1 MGLIPSIGWFGYI
14 GIDTLIFEGMVGQPF
29 FAGFSVVGGT
39 PPYRLT
45 MSPIPAG
52 LNFDPS
58 LLLVDQQFVNP
69 ALNPWIYCVTGI
81 PQTAGTTVFNVTITD
96 SIGSV
101 SSPNNNTIHISPVQY
116 GEMGLPVGH
125 VNNAYA
131 FQFDNNFASS
141 AFSFFGV
148 PNPVPPY
155 TYSDMAWLIQGNPG
169 GFTLSSA
176 GLLAGT
182 PILGSINDGHIP
194 PHAGTTRIVLS
205 ELTFQIADSQSNLA
219 FPDIQF
225 YITPYVAPSPGASA
239 VNAGGRR
246 RLNCD
251 VKIPEHTDCGEIGRA
266 LGPRMVVPEVRMP
279 VRRGK
284 GGRW

>member
-1 MGLIPSIGWFGYI
+1 MGLIPSIGWFGYL
-14 GIDTLIFEGMVGQPF
+14 GIDTLIYEGMVGQLF

-52 LNFDPS
+52 LNFDPT

-81 PQTAGTTVFNVTITD
+81 PQAAGTTAFNVTITD
-96 SIGSV
+96 SIGAV

-125 VNNAYA
+125 VNNAYSW
-131 FQFDNNFASS
+131 QFDNNFASS

-155 TYSDMAWLIQGNPG
+155 TYSGMFWLIQGNPG

-176 GLLAGT
+176 GLLTGT
-182 PILGSINDGHIP
+182 PTIASINDGGIP
-194 PHAGTTRIVLS
+194 PHPGTTRIVLS
-205 ELTFQIADSQSNLA
+205 ELTFQITDSLGNAA

-225 YITPYVAPSPGASA
+225 YITPYVAPSAPASPI
-239 VNAGGRR
+239 NSGGRR
-246 RLNCD
+246 RLKCVSRIEPMLD
-251 VKIPEHTDCGEIGRA
+251 WRQYQVELERQRPQPLPETRW
-266 LGPRMVVPEVRMP
+266 
-279 VRRGK
+279 K
-284 GGRW
+284 G